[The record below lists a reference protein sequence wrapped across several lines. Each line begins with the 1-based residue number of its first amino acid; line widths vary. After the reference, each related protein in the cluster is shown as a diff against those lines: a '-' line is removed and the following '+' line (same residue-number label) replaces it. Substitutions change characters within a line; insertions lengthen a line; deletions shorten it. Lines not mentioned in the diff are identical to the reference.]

1 MNTILMNEL
10 IEHNGIIYK
19 IDVNWIQV
27 MIVQQS
33 ACGDCYAKGT
43 CTVSDK
49 QEKIIE
55 VENSDSS
62 FLVGEKV
69 ILFGKQSIGLQAVFL
84 AFVMPF
90 VLIISTL
97 LVLQLIVINESVSG
111 AISILVL
118 VPYYLT
124 LSFFNKKLKSK
135 FKFGIKKVVT
145 G

>member
-1 MNTILMNEL
+1 MNEL

-33 ACGDCYAKGT
+33 ACGDCYARGT

-49 QEKIIE
+49 QEKIID

-84 AFVMPF
+84 AFVIPF

-111 AISILVL
+111 AISILIL
-118 VPYYLT
+118 MPYYVT

-135 FKFGIKKVVT
+135 FKFEVKKVVT

>member
-49 QEKIIE
+49 QEKIID

-84 AFVMPF
+84 AFVIPF

-111 AISILVL
+111 AISILIL
-118 VPYYLT
+118 MPYYVT

-135 FKFGIKKVVT
+135 FKFEVKKVVT